1 MKTIEES
8 RRYFVIY
15 EHGVVKSI
23 YPQPEGEYDIRDY
36 VYYATRLFIDGKPI
50 DLLKPDDI
58 AKVDPD
64 MGIEPS
70 SSSVVQ
76 LGYNLRFQAE
86 NIRAAGMPNQ
96 SVRILRLSNRMLE
109 RSMFCKPDT
118 FFRLAEWLY
127 EDGRDAEAEAECRN
141 IREQINKHQ
150 EKVRDYWQ
158 QIWENQLA
166 YMRNFNIDLVMIGYS
181 YTCCGECAK
190 YRSRIYSFSGRDRR
204 FPPLPDTVKR
214 TGHIHDG
221 CSCSVSPTDLVE
233 VDVGIKDNKPYYLK
247 GDDAI
252 RYSNR
257 PFVDDRD
264 EAEKARYQAIK
275 ERHEKEALRMQYIGF
290 EERVRTVGKNKRA
303 YRLICENV
311 PELAPSSYNAYL
323 RAKKQRTKKYLLLV
337 ERMQEKGIDIEVTD
351 HVRGDQL

>member
-127 EDGRDAEAEAECRN
+127 EDGRDAEAEDTSGN
-141 IREQINKHQ
+141 KLTSIRRKCAI
-150 EKVRDYWQ
+150 
-158 QIWENQLA
+158 
-166 YMRNFNIDLVMIGYS
+166 IGSRYGRTNS
-181 YTCCGECAK
+181 PICGI
-190 YRSRIYSFSGRDRR
+190 SIS
-204 FPPLPDTVKR
+204 
-214 TGHIHDG
+214 I
-221 CSCSVSPTDLVE
+221 
-233 VDVGIKDNKPYYLK
+233 
-247 GDDAI
+247 
-252 RYSNR
+252 
-257 PFVDDRD
+257 
-264 EAEKARYQAIK
+264 
-275 ERHEKEALRMQYIGF
+275 
-290 EERVRTVGKNKRA
+290 
-303 YRLICENV
+303 
-311 PELAPSSYNAYL
+311 
-323 RAKKQRTKKYLLLV
+323 LL
-337 ERMQEKGIDIEVTD
+337 
-351 HVRGDQL
+351 